1 MEDVI
6 GPEQDRLLSK
16 LDYVGEALFDSY
28 ENEKRR
34 QCLDGTRVKILEEIK
49 DWACGT
55 TQQCI
60 YWLQGMA
67 GTGKSTIT
75 LTAARQL
82 RHLSLAVVSFFFKRG
97 AGDLAYGQ
105 KLIPTIVHQMAYQS
119 RWLRH
124 HVTAAIMKDPNLGKT
139 AGLREQYERLLKKP
153 LETLRSAK
161 HGTRPFVV
169 LIDALD
175 ECENKDDIGN
185 FLQRLATTN
194 DLSSLG
200 LRILITSRPEIP
212 VRLGFQTIPKIL
224 LQSLALHDVPCSVV
238 DQDIEMFVKYQIT
251 KIRHDWHLSK
261 DWPTPKEVT
270 TLVDKA
276 AGLFIFAVTACK
288 YVGGSPQANPRNRL
302 SEVCSTV
309 SENRLMTE
317 ELDQMY
323 IIILKGSVQ
332 GKLSEEE
339 AECHSRQFRKLVGT
353 IIILYNP
360 LPIPELFKILLNPD
374 IESPIAVR
382 HILNPLQSVLN
393 VPSGNEQPVKLLHL
407 SFRDFLLDRTRCTVP
422 YSCVDERQ
430 THSNLAMSCLDL
442 LSSSIPQNLGQ
453 TFYADWQAVSS
464 LNGALTPAVQYACR
478 YWVKHVQGAQMELRD
493 NGFVHKFLKRDFL
506 SWIQSVSLI
515 KAFPGAIEGI
525 RDLTAL
531 IDVSLA
537 GY

>member
-1 MEDVI
+1 MSAKLETDLEDVI

-16 LDYVGEALFDSY
+16 LGYVGEALFDSY

-34 QCLDGTRVKILEEIK
+34 QCLEGTRVKILEEIK

-105 KLIPTIVHQMAYQS
+105 KLIPTVVHQMAYQS

-238 DQDIEMFVKYQIT
+238 DQDIEMFIKYQIT
-251 KIRHDWHLSK
+251 KFD
-261 DWPTPKEVT
+261 T
-270 TLVDKA
+270 T
-276 AGLFIFAVTACK
+276 
-288 YVGGSPQANPRNRL
+288 
-302 SEVCSTV
+302 
-309 SENRLMTE
+309 
-317 ELDQMY
+317 
-323 IIILKGSVQ
+323 
-332 GKLSEEE
+332 
-339 AECHSRQFRKLVGT
+339 GT
-353 IIILYNP
+353 
-360 LPIPELFKILLNPD
+360 F
-374 IESPIAVR
+374 
-382 HILNPLQSVLN
+382 Q
-393 VPSGNEQPVKLLHL
+393 
-407 SFRDFLLDRTRCTVP
+407 
-422 YSCVDERQ
+422 
-430 THSNLAMSCLDL
+430 
-442 LSSSIPQNLGQ
+442 
-453 TFYADWQAVSS
+453 
-464 LNGALTPAVQYACR
+464 
-478 YWVKHVQGAQMELRD
+478 
-493 NGFVHKFLKRDFL
+493 
-506 SWIQSVSLI
+506 
-515 KAFPGAIEGI
+515 
-525 RDLTAL
+525 
-531 IDVSLA
+531 
-537 GY
+537 